1 MNNSLT
7 VKEFVIKV
15 LVLRKIR
22 YLFIARKSQEVY
34 EIGYVFINFSFVDN
48 IAFLSIENSSF
59 LITEPM
65 PNASFPD
72 SLIC

>member
-1 MNNSLT
+1 M
-7 VKEFVIKV
+7 
-15 LVLRKIR
+15 
-22 YLFIARKSQEVY
+22 SQQLY

-48 IAFLSIENSSF
+48 IAFLSIEKSSF
-59 LITEPM
+59 LISESM